1 MDASV
6 DAVRERAAV
15 EHYEPPVYG
24 IEEPVWIATDEATG
38 CSGVGKVEDEA
49 IGNLL
54 SLVATHE
61 TAAIDDAE
69 YVKLPGSVREKTW
82 AGESDGLVGR
92 LLEKF

>member
-6 DAVRERAAV
+6 DAVRERATV
-15 EHYEPPVYG
+15 EHYEPPVHG
-24 IEEPVWIATDEATG
+24 IQEPLWVATDETTG

-61 TAAIDDAE
+61 TAAIDDTE

-82 AGESDGLVGR
+82 TGESTGVVER
-92 LLEKF
+92 LLGKF